1 MVDSLTL
8 SSIFLLGCFHALEPG
23 HGKTFL
29 MAYTIGEKLDLKK
42 SISLTF
48 GLITSHFIVLS
59 TISILFNLLI
69 LEFVDYVFHQFS
81 HWFGPSLITLF
92 GIFIL
97 GRAMYKKNHRHR
109 NDCGHHHDEIKDTK
123 LESPI
128 VVGFITGLLPC
139 ASSLAVVMMTGGT
152 STIASIIRF
161 ISIYVIG
168 VALVLFLIIMI
179 FNYTKSIFKSRFQD
193 ITKKFNTELL
203 SGIMIITVG
212 IIYFSYNIFGDIN

>member
-59 TISILFNLLI
+59 TIAILFNLLI
-69 LEFVDYVFHQFS
+69 LEFVDHVFHDFS

-92 GIFIL
+92 V
-97 GRAMYKKNHRHR
+97 
-109 NDCGHHHDEIKDTK
+109 
-123 LESPI
+123 P
-128 VVGFITGLLPC
+128 
-139 ASSLAVVMMTGGT
+139 
-152 STIASIIRF
+152 
-161 ISIYVIG
+161 
-168 VALVLFLIIMI
+168 
-179 FNYTKSIFKSRFQD
+179 
-193 ITKKFNTELL
+193 
-203 SGIMIITVG
+203 
-212 IIYFSYNIFGDIN
+212 